1 MIDSSFRFYS
11 SQIHFARIL
20 SVRSFLCL
28 LISTIIVRFVSTQQ
42 STTEPMALP
51 NGKTT
56 LVDTS
61 QAECF
66 NLSVLKRMDEDILEI
81 LYSATHVA
89 VYEFDTSRKSWRR
102 SDIEGTLFLVKRCS
116 APRFRMIVLN
126 SKRID
131 NFTEEVDGSLECEVL
146 QTFLLYTKG
155 NNQLYGIWFYDE
167 RNCEEFGQ
175 YLKRIVKGMPKTSP
189 AGTPRAQASN
199 SGAADFK
206 SEIRNI
212 ANQLNTQSSSSIQKP
227 QSSAPQSGESEHLMR
242 LFLQAKERGAPTTT
256 TTTTNPM
263 TSSPILVSTSMLT
276 TPSSNTTTIPEMGV
290 LPGSEVV
297 LSLDP
302 VNSASPTKQEP
313 SSTVKAIV
321 DPGPSSLAAVPLP
334 PDFFKPSS
342 KTPVSGEETI
352 LAPDGVNL
360 SIQDSLNGGK
370 GLTLGLNGA
379 LEDENLTTTG
389 TVIPSS
395 LARFFTKPEEDQN
408 PLTPGLLMTE
418 DGNMRDRFRQ
428 ALINLLNNDDVLDVL
443 IAEFRKMGIVNQ

>member
-1 MIDSSFRFYS
+1 M
-11 SQIHFARIL
+11 
-20 SVRSFLCL
+20 
-28 LISTIIVRFVSTQQ
+28 T
-42 STTEPMALP
+42 LP

-81 LYSATHVA
+81 LYSANHVA

-189 AGTPRAQASN
+189 AGTPRAQTSN

-206 SEIRNI
+206 SEIRSF
-212 ANQLNTQSSSSIQKP
+212 ANQLNTQSSSAVQKP

-256 TTTTNPM
+256 NPM
-263 TSSPILVSTSMLT
+263 TSSPILVSSSMLT
-276 TPSSNTTTIPEMGV
+276 TPSNTIPELG
-290 LPGSEVV
+290 GSELV
-297 LSLDP
+297 LTLDP
-302 VNSASPTKQEP
+302 VNSTSPTKQEP
-313 SSTVKAIV
+313 SSKGIV

-352 LAPDGVNL
+352 LVPDGVNL
-360 SIQDSLNGGK
+360 TIQDCLNGGK

-379 LEDENLTTTG
+379 LEDDNLTTTG
-389 TVIPSS
+389 TGVPSS